1 MSTQRAFGLDRRF
14 RLAAMTMVALFL
26 VGLLG
31 WGLGGFP
38 SQVLADDPTQG
49 NRFLQRMASVAESVT
64 VSVINNR
71 YVSQTVEIQAGDTVT
86 WTRIAGFHSVTADN
100 GSFEQ
105 PLGSSWESF
114 SHRFDIPGEYLY
126 YCSLHGGPN
135 GIGMAGK
142 VVVLGEGSPTPTST
156 STSTPPVPTST
167 ATATATATV
176 TFTPTPTSPATEF
189 TYLPWVER

>member
-1 MSTQRAFGLDRRF
+1 MSTQRAFVLDRRF
-14 RLAAMTMVALFL
+14 RLGALMGITLLL

-31 WGLGGFP
+31 WGLGGFQ
-38 SQVLADDPTQG
+38 SYALADEPMQG
-49 NRFLQRMASVAESVT
+49 RGFLQRVADVAESVT
-64 VSVINNR
+64 VSVLNNR

-100 GSFEQ
+100 ASFEQ

-142 VVVLGEGSPTPTST
+142 VIVLGQTTPTPTST
-156 STSTPPVPTST
+156 STGTPPAPTST
-167 ATATATATV
+167 ATPITTLTPPAT
-176 TFTPTPTSPATEF
+176 PPTSAF